1 MTKFLNWILCFPILG
16 SRVKF
21 LKNPVYFNNICWKL
35 RSFFILDNFRRTL
48 PYPQGET
55 EGFRFGGG
63 GEDMATRRLCLH
75 YCEIF
80 HMLQSNILY
89 ILHDSVLNSYKFL
102 EKCSLVSP
110 ETLAPHKQRNNNNNN
125 NKKQTGKQVGKQA
138 DKQTNGRT
146 TELGKLLKSL

>member
-1 MTKFLNWILCFPILG
+1 
-16 SRVKF
+16 
-21 LKNPVYFNNICWKL
+21 
-35 RSFFILDNFRRTL
+35 
-48 PYPQGET
+48 
-55 EGFRFGGG
+55 
-63 GEDMATRRLCLH
+63 MATRRLCLH

-110 ETLAPHKQRNNNNNN
+110 ETLAPHKQRNNNNN
-125 NKKQTGKQVGKQA
+125 KKQTGKQVGKQA

-146 TELGKLLKSL
+146 TELGKLLESL

>member
-1 MTKFLNWILCFPILG
+1 
-16 SRVKF
+16 
-21 LKNPVYFNNICWKL
+21 
-35 RSFFILDNFRRTL
+35 
-48 PYPQGET
+48 
-55 EGFRFGGG
+55 
-63 GEDMATRRLCLH
+63 MATRRLCLH

>member
-1 MTKFLNWILCFPILG
+1 
-16 SRVKF
+16 
-21 LKNPVYFNNICWKL
+21 
-35 RSFFILDNFRRTL
+35 
-48 PYPQGET
+48 
-55 EGFRFGGG
+55 
-63 GEDMATRRLCLH
+63 MATRRLCLH

-146 TELGKLLKSL
+146 TELGKLLESL

>member
-1 MTKFLNWILCFPILG
+1 
-16 SRVKF
+16 
-21 LKNPVYFNNICWKL
+21 
-35 RSFFILDNFRRTL
+35 
-48 PYPQGET
+48 
-55 EGFRFGGG
+55 
-63 GEDMATRRLCLH
+63 MATRRLCLH

-110 ETLAPHKQRNNNNNN
+110 ETLAPHKQRNNNNN
-125 NKKQTGKQVGKQA
+125 KKQTGKQVGKQA

>member
-1 MTKFLNWILCFPILG
+1 
-16 SRVKF
+16 
-21 LKNPVYFNNICWKL
+21 
-35 RSFFILDNFRRTL
+35 
-48 PYPQGET
+48 
-55 EGFRFGGG
+55 
-63 GEDMATRRLCLH
+63 MATRRLCLH

-102 EKCSLVSP
+102 EKRSLVSP

>member
-1 MTKFLNWILCFPILG
+1 
-16 SRVKF
+16 
-21 LKNPVYFNNICWKL
+21 
-35 RSFFILDNFRRTL
+35 
-48 PYPQGET
+48 
-55 EGFRFGGG
+55 
-63 GEDMATRRLCLH
+63 MATRRLCLH

-110 ETLAPHKQRNNNNNN
+110 ETLAPHKQRNNNNN
-125 NKKQTGKQVGKQA
+125 KKQTGKQAGKQA

-146 TELGKLLKSL
+146 TELGKLLESL

>member
-1 MTKFLNWILCFPILG
+1 MHNIDMTKFLNWILCFPILG

-35 RSFFILDNFRRTL
+35 RSFFILDNVRRTL
-48 PYPQGET
+48 PYPPRWNGRVSLW
-55 EGFRFGGG
+55 GRG

-75 YCEIF
+75 YCEIL

-102 EKCSLVSP
+102 EKRSLVSP

-125 NKKQTGKQVGKQA
+125 NKNKQANKQESKQTNKQTGEQP
-138 DKQTNGRT
+138 N
-146 TELGKLLKSL
+146 

>member
-1 MTKFLNWILCFPILG
+1 
-16 SRVKF
+16 
-21 LKNPVYFNNICWKL
+21 
-35 RSFFILDNFRRTL
+35 
-48 PYPQGET
+48 
-55 EGFRFGGG
+55 
-63 GEDMATRRLCLH
+63 MATRRLCLH

-110 ETLAPHKQRNNNNNN
+110 ETLAPHKQRNNNN
-125 NKKQTGKQVGKQA
+125 KKQTGKQVGKQA

-146 TELGKLLKSL
+146 TELGKLLESL

>member
-1 MTKFLNWILCFPILG
+1 
-16 SRVKF
+16 
-21 LKNPVYFNNICWKL
+21 
-35 RSFFILDNFRRTL
+35 
-48 PYPQGET
+48 
-55 EGFRFGGG
+55 
-63 GEDMATRRLCLH
+63 MATRRLCLH

-102 EKCSLVSP
+102 EKRSLVSP

-125 NKKQTGKQVGKQA
+125 NNKKQTGKQTGKQA

-146 TELGKLLKSL
+146 TELGKLLESL

>member
-1 MTKFLNWILCFPILG
+1 
-16 SRVKF
+16 
-21 LKNPVYFNNICWKL
+21 
-35 RSFFILDNFRRTL
+35 
-48 PYPQGET
+48 
-55 EGFRFGGG
+55 
-63 GEDMATRRLCLH
+63 MATRRLCLH

-102 EKCSLVSP
+102 EKRSLVSP

-146 TELGKLLKSL
+146 TELGKLLELL

>member
-1 MTKFLNWILCFPILG
+1 
-16 SRVKF
+16 
-21 LKNPVYFNNICWKL
+21 
-35 RSFFILDNFRRTL
+35 
-48 PYPQGET
+48 
-55 EGFRFGGG
+55 
-63 GEDMATRRLCLH
+63 MATRRLCLH

-80 HMLQSNILY
+80 DMLQSNILY

>member
-1 MTKFLNWILCFPILG
+1 
-16 SRVKF
+16 
-21 LKNPVYFNNICWKL
+21 
-35 RSFFILDNFRRTL
+35 
-48 PYPQGET
+48 
-55 EGFRFGGG
+55 
-63 GEDMATRRLCLH
+63 MATRRLCLH

-125 NKKQTGKQVGKQA
+125 NNKNKQANKQESKQTNKQTGEQP
-138 DKQTNGRT
+138 N
-146 TELGKLLKSL
+146 